1 MANNQ
6 LPISI
11 GSEKEGNF
19 TYAMQLLSSS
29 VLPFVLNS
37 TIELDVFEILA
48 KANDTQLS
56 SSQIVSK
63 MACNNP
69 IDAANMLDRMLY
81 VLATY
86 SLLTCSINNNN
97 VRVYGLSP
105 VGKMF
110 VSDNE
115 DGASLGPV
123 LALLQHKVLINTW
136 FGLSDTVLEGGFSFE
151 RMHGVNLF
159 EYQKTDPKLSNVFNK
174 AMISHTTLV
183 MKNILDTYKG
193 FEDIKA
199 LVDVG
204 GGLGINLNM
213 ITSKYPTIKGINF
226 DLPHVVQHAPSYEGV
241 EHVGGD
247 MFESVPEGDAIFMKW
262 ILHDWTD
269 SQCVKLLKNCYK
281 STPTKNGKVIVVE
294 AILPVKP
301 DPMHTSHVVISQTDL
316 VMLAHTPGGKERS
329 QNEFQFLATEA
340 GFSGINFLCCVSNF
354 WVMEFY
360 K

>member
-1 MANNQ
+1 MANMSQ

-11 GSEKEGNF
+11 GSDKEGNL

-29 VLPFVLNS
+29 VLPFVLHS
-37 TIELDVFEILA
+37 TIELNVFEILA

-81 VLATY
+81 LLATY

-97 VRVYGLSP
+97 VRLYGLSP

-115 DGASLGPV
+115 DGASLRP
-123 LALLQHKVLINTW
+123 LLDLLQQKVVINTW
-136 FGLSDTVLEGGFSFE
+136 FGLKDAILEGGVPFE
-151 RMHGVNLF
+151 RMHGVNTF
-159 EYQKTDPKLSNVFNK
+159 EYLKTDHMYNDVFNK
-174 AMISHTTLV
+174 AMFNHTTLM
-183 MKNILDTYKG
+183 MKNILDKYKG
-193 FEDIKA
+193 FENIKT

-204 GGLGINLNM
+204 GGLGSNLKM
-213 ITSKYPTIKGINF
+213 ITTKYPTIKGTNF
-226 DLPHVVQHAPSYEGV
+226 DVPHVVQHAFTYNGV
-241 EHVGGD
+241 EHVAGD
-247 MFESVPEGDAIFMKW
+247 MFESVPEGDVIFMKW
-262 ILHDWTD
+262 ILHDWSD

-281 STPTKNGKVIVVE
+281 ATPAENGKVIVVE
-294 AILPVKP
+294 SILPVKP
-301 DPMHTSHVVISQTDL
+301 NHSSVISVSQFDMI
-316 VMLAHTPGGKERS
+316 MLANSPGGKERS
-329 QNEFQFLATEA
+329 EHEFRALAIEA
-340 GFSGINFLCCVSNF
+340 GFKEINLICCVCNF

>member
-1 MANNQ
+1 MANMSQ

-11 GSEKEGNF
+11 GSDKEGNF

-29 VLPFVLNS
+29 VLPFVLHS

-97 VRVYGLSP
+97 NGLYGLSP

-115 DGASLGPV
+115 DGASLGPL
-123 LALLQHKVLINTW
+123 LALLQHKVSINTC
-136 FGLSDTVLEGGFSFE
+136 
-151 RMHGVNLF
+151 
-159 EYQKTDPKLSNVFNK
+159 
-174 AMISHTTLV
+174 
-183 MKNILDTYKG
+183 
-193 FEDIKA
+193 
-199 LVDVG
+199 
-204 GGLGINLNM
+204 
-213 ITSKYPTIKGINF
+213 
-226 DLPHVVQHAPSYEGV
+226 
-241 EHVGGD
+241 
-247 MFESVPEGDAIFMKW
+247 
-262 ILHDWTD
+262 
-269 SQCVKLLKNCYK
+269 QCVKLLKNCYK
-281 STPTKNGKVIVVE
+281 ATPAENGKVIVVE

-301 DPMHTSHVVISQTDL
+301 DHIHSSVVISQFDL
-316 VMLAHTPGGKERS
+316 IMLAQTPGGKERS
-329 QNEFQFLATEA
+329 QHEFRSLATEA
-340 GFSGINFLCCVSNF
+340 GFNGINFICRVSNF
-354 WVMEFY
+354 WVMEFH